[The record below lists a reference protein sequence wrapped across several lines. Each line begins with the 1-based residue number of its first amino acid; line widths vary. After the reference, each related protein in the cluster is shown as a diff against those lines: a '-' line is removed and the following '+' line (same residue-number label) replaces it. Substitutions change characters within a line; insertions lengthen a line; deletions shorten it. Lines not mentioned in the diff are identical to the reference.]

1 MAKIMLADDMPTS
14 RLLLK
19 NILVKQGNEVFDYD
33 NGQSVLDEIENINP
47 DVVLLDVEM
56 PGISGLETCAALRK
70 SEKFYNIPICM
81 ISARDAEDEII
92 SGLNSGADDYIL
104 KPIRKTEVLSKVKM
118 IIAKRKA
125 GTGNKMAE
133 KVLFAGRYEID
144 KLIGTGGFSSVYLA
158 LDKKTKEK
166 IALKVLD
173 GEKLGEKYQSQF
185 LRECYQLSLLKNKNI
200 MRLID
205 SGTYSDKYYMATEY
219 IKGESL
225 WDIVENEPIPEK
237 YAIFIGKEIVGALK
251 EMDKFNVIHRDIK
264 PENILVTEEKRI
276 VLIDFGLAKDSKQH
290 TLSNADEMQGTPQFM
305 SPEYI
310 KDDELT
316 TSCDI
321 YSLGITLYNAVT
333 ADYPFTGNSMNIV
346 TAHINEKPPKLH
358 KEYPN
363 ISKEFSMIIDQML
376 IKNPKLRISLDELYD
391 YFSQLE
397 QVN

>member
-33 NGQSVLDEIENINP
+33 NGQSVLDEIESINP

-56 PGISGLETCAALRK
+56 PGISGLEACKELRK

-118 IIAKRKA
+118 VIAKRKA

-158 LDKKTKEK
+158 LDENSKEK

-185 LRECYQLSLLKNKNI
+185 LRECYQLSLLKHNNI

-205 SGTYSDKYYMATEY
+205 SGTYADKYYMATEY
-219 IKGESL
+219 IKGTSL
-225 WDIVENEPIPEK
+225 WDIIEASTVSEK
-237 YAIFIGKEIVGALK
+237 YAAFIGKEIVKALQ

-264 PENILVTEEKRI
+264 PENILITKEERI

-290 TLSNADEMQGTPQFM
+290 TLSNVDEMQGTPQFM

-310 KDDELT
+310 QDEELT

-333 ADYPFTGNSMNIV
+333 GDYPFTGNSMNIV
-346 TAHINEKPPKLH
+346 TAHVNNKPPKLH
-358 KEYPN
+358 LEYPN
-363 ISKEFSMIIDQML
+363 ISKGFSMIIDQML
-376 IKNPKLRISLDELYD
+376 IKKPKLRISLDELYD
-391 YFSQLE
+391 YFSQVE
-397 QVN
+397 SGN